1 MLEGTKIVLFF
12 IATILKICISVH
24 AVLCS
29 SENQPQEKH
38 NRTNHILFPFFL
50 FFFFFFWEGG
60 GEVAWFFRRN
70 EAGISRRQQ
79 SVKGTL

>member
-50 FFFFFFWEGG
+50 FFFFFLGGG

>member
-38 NRTNHILFPFFL
+38 NRTNHILFPLVGRIFL
-50 FFFFFFWEGG
+50 FFFGG
-60 GEVAWFFRRN
+60 GGLAWFLRRN
-70 EAGISRRQQ
+70 EAELSRRQQ

>member
-50 FFFFFFWEGG
+50 FFFFFGRGG